1 MTVKEFATISMAIK
15 AAYPGAN
22 LMPDDKSKEVWYT
35 MLSDLE
41 YTICMAAI
49 KEIISNNKYAP
60 SISEIRAKC
69 MAYTELPI
77 VDWGEAWEGVMRAIR
92 RYGYM
97 QEPEAL
103 GTLDETTRK
112 CVKRIGYQNI
122 CMSENITADRANFR
136 MIYEQEENRV
146 RQNNQLPA
154 MLRNQKQQRIE
165 QLIDSTIQQIE
176 KKEEPVPE
184 TKDADMDHISEMIKK
199 LRRN

>member
-1 MTVKEFATISMAIK
+1 
-15 AAYPGAN
+15 
-22 LMPDDKSKEVWYT
+22 
-35 MLSDLE
+35 
-41 YTICMAAI
+41 
-49 KEIISNNKYAP
+49 
-60 SISEIRAKC
+60 
-69 MAYTELPI
+69 
-77 VDWGEAWEGVMRAIR
+77 MRAIR

-103 GTLDETTRK
+103 GILDEITRK